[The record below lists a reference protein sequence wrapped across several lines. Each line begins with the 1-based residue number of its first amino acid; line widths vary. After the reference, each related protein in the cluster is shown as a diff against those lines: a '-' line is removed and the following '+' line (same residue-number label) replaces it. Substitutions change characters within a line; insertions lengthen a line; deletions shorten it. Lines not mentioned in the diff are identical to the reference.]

1 MVKPF
6 PLVLIFILEV
16 PAHPRHENPGQADRP
31 GGVLCFVPGL
41 FPAPGPPCPARAPRR
56 TAETSGL
63 SSAGFPPLLC
73 LIRCPVLPA
82 GSGVPAASAARRFG
96 LSPFRLPFLVPSL
109 GVGPG
114 GRGPP
119 PRAGRRLRGSRLRP
133 APPAPGLPGPC
144 GDRAGPA
151 AAGFGSPL
159 RRALPGRR
167 FAPPGPVSALSP

>member
-1 MVKPF
+1 MSRTKTTETRMVEPF

-56 TAETSGL
+56 TAETGGL
-63 SSAGFPPLLC
+63 SSAGFPPQLC
-73 LIRCPVLPA
+73 LVRCPVLPS

-114 GRGPP
+114 RPGAASACWSALAGVAPQARSAAPRP
-119 PRAGRRLRGSRLRP
+119 PRPLQGSGRAR
-133 APPAPGLPGPC
+133 C
-144 GDRAGPA
+144 GGDGD
-151 AAGFGSPL
+151 
-159 RRALPGRR
+159 
-167 FAPPGPVSALSP
+167 